1 MKKTLLTLA
10 LSIAM
15 SAFAWAQQL
24 EIFANP
30 AGAYGAIQVLTMS
43 DNSMFVAGT
52 TETMAGFIMNVET
65 GDIVYD
71 ESIDAYGAEMR
82 GVSNDGIAVGMNGNA
97 IALDITTGEK
107 MELETPENNN
117 SIANAITPDGSLIV
131 GVCYHDGYIENP
143 AIWDQFGV
151 LTLLPEPT
159 PEELGFSYNGSR
171 AVAVSED
178 GKTIIGYIVDDMAGH
193 PMIFWTLQD
202 NGEWLLDITV
212 ATTLYEP
219 AWGDKPY
226 FTIEPVCVSAN
237 GRYVALNLAFN
248 DENFSTGLGVYDM
261 ESGEVSVIPS
271 GEEFQQA
278 AFYPSSISNESD
290 IVGQIILGPTSR
302 NAFFYQHDDEMVRT
316 FGEVFPEP
324 DFAILANSPA
334 CIPTKITPNSSKI
347 AGWFIDP
354 DTYSYFSFII
364 ILSTEGIEEIIID
377 NNSSSD
383 AVPVAIYNTAGM
395 LLDRPT
401 TGVNIIMMSDGTS
414 KKVLVK

>member
-10 LSIAM
+10 LSVVV

-24 EIFANP
+24 SIITDET
-30 AGAYGAIQVLTMS
+30 GTQGAIQVLTMS
-43 DNSMFVAGT
+43 DNGMYVAGT
-52 TETMAGFIMNVET
+52 TETMAAFVMNVAT
-65 GDIVYD
+65 GAIVYD
-71 ESIDAYGAEMR
+71 EAIDEFGGEMR

-97 IALDITTGEK
+97 IILNVNTGEK
-107 MELETPENNN
+107 MELETPANNT

-131 GVCYHDGYIENP
+131 GLCYHDGFVENP

-159 PEELGFSYNGSR
+159 PEELGFTYNGSR

-178 GKTIIGYIVDDMAGH
+178 GKTIVGYIVDDMAGH

-202 NGEWLLDITV
+202 NGEWLLDTTI
-212 ATTLYEP
+212 ATTLFEP

-226 FTIEPVCVSAN
+226 FTIEPLCISAN
-237 GRYVALNLAFN
+237 GKYVGLNLAFN
-248 DENFSTGLGVYDM
+248 NDEFSTGLGLYNT
-261 ESGEVSVIPS
+261 ETNEISVIPS
-271 GEEFQQA
+271 GDAFQQA
-278 AFYPSSISNESD
+278 AFYPSSVSNEGD

-302 NAFFYQHDDEMVRT
+302 NAFFYQNGDDMVRT

-324 DFAILANSPA
+324 EFAALANSPA
-334 CIPTKITPNSSKI
+334 CIPTKITPNSNKI
-347 AGWFIDP
+347 AGWYIDL
-354 DTYSYFSFII
+354 DTYNYYSFILTI
-364 ILSTEGIEEIIID
+364 STEGIEDIVID
-377 NNSSSD
+377 NNSSN

-401 TGVNIIMMSDGTS
+401 PGVNIIMMSDGTS